1 MHSSHSFLK
10 ITRSVGWVMVIFLC
24 VLGALA
30 ALNQMPPNPK
40 SYSPEFAKHPIT
52 TLMHVVPG
60 LLFMVLG
67 PIQFMPKVRRKFPR
81 IHRLSGYVFALSC
94 VPIGIS
100 AIVITNWFPTGGI
113 GEQISMTLFALA
125 FLYYAYRGVYHIRQR
140 QVIQHRACM
149 LRVFAIGLA
158 VAVFRVVMAVTYL
171 GFGIGGLQ
179 YLDFKLTASF
189 VVTWLVAE
197 WWIKRTKI
205 TQKSKQMK
213 PLRNY
218 ELLNDEL

>member
-1 MHSSHSFLK
+1 MRSSYSFLK
-10 ITRSVGWVMVIFLC
+10 TTRNVGWVIVIFLC

-52 TLMHVVPG
+52 TLLHVVPG

-67 PIQFMPKVRRKFPR
+67 PIQFMPKIRRKFPKF
-81 IHRLSGYVFALSC
+81 HRFSGYIFALSC

-100 AIVITNWFPTGGI
+100 TIVIVVWFPTGGI
-113 GEQISMTLFALA
+113 GEQISMTFFALM
-125 FLYYAYRGVYHIRQR
+125 FLYYTYRGVQHIRQR

-179 YLDFKLTASF
+179 YLDLKLTASF

-197 WWIKRTKI
+197 WWIRRTMLPNTTKQKR
-205 TQKSKQMK
+205 
-213 PLRNY
+213 LARNF
-218 ELLNDEL
+218 